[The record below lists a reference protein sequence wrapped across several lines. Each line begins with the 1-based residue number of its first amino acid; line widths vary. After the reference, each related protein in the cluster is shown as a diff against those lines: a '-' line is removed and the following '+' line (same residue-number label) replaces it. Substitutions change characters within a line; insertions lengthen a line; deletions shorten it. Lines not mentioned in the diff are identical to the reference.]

1 MGRTRVSTQQGVA
14 GPSGRAG
21 RRKHTHHVLS
31 HQNRA
36 IYSRPRTGPVDP
48 ILANALRSARWFLAR
63 AWGAGGRTGR
73 EALAGTTR
81 VAGTSDGQTHPEA
94 RVQNPGEGRRNASA
108 FDKQH
113 DLEKK
118 VEQVSNENNSEVG
131 LPWDNAHLA
140 RP

>member
-1 MGRTRVSTQQGVA
+1 MPGGSWPERGA
-14 GPSGRAG
+14 
-21 RRKHTHHVLS
+21 
-31 HQNRA
+31 
-36 IYSRPRTGPVDP
+36 RTGQ
-48 ILANALRSARWFLAR
+48 
-63 AWGAGGRTGR
+63 

-94 RVQNPGEGRRNASA
+94 RVQNPGEGQRNASA

-118 VEQVSNENNSEVG
+118 VGQVSKENNQSEVG
-131 LPWDNAHLA
+131 LSWVKAHLA